1 MMFVCGLLL
10 SLNFGLYIFMES
22 LWKNRIYFPL
32 VVEAVACLILSC
44 SFTNE
49 LLGHLT
55 LISKQRLRLGTAQ
68 CCLWAQ
74 LHGKAILQTQHLDPK
89 PGTLLWGQW
98 GSTD

>member
-22 LWKNRIYFPL
+22 MEKQNLFSTI
-32 VVEAVACLILSC
+32 VEAVACLILSC

-55 LISKQRLRLGTAQ
+55 LISKQGLGLGIA
-68 CCLWAQ
+68 
-74 LHGKAILQTQHLDPK
+74 H
-89 PGTLLWGQW
+89 
-98 GSTD
+98 